1 MSLVIRL
8 KLSGNGRTKRILE
21 ICLFVSLLQAIGW
34 QSLPTSQIKKKEEEV
49 GFLAMHCYVF
59 NTTAHCE
66 IKYSFDRNKTLLQDI
81 FSASSSIHDI
91 IYRQPIKQTNG
102 TYLVELPNQSNPS
115 KSILGNFLTFMKIPP
130 LLTVNVFI

>member
-1 MSLVIRL
+1 MAAQKEYWKSVYLSACYRQSVDNHFPLLRL
-8 KLSGNGRTKRILE
+8 K
-21 ICLFVSLLQAIGW
+21 
-34 QSLPTSQIKKKEEEV
+34 KKKKKLD
-49 GFLAMHCYVF
+49 FLRCIVTCSILQLIVRL
-59 NTTAHCE
+59 N
-66 IKYSFDRNKTLLQDI
+66 IDRNKTLLQDI
-81 FSASSSIHDI
+81 FSASLSIHDI

>member
-34 QSLPTSQIKKKEEEV
+34 QSLPTSQIKKKKKLD
-49 GFLAMHCYVF
+49 FLWCIVTCSILQLIVRL
-59 NTTAHCE
+59 N
-66 IKYSFDRNKTLLQDI
+66 IDSNKTLLQDI
-81 FSASSSIHDI
+81 SSASSSIHDI

-115 KSILGNFLTFMKIPP
+115 KSILGNFLTSMKIPP